1 MNETTINSS
10 QQPSQHAPS
19 WTSSHGEQA
28 PAANQ
33 GFNTA
38 ELAKLLR
45 DEPEV
50 SRGIPARLA
59 PDRLIKGVWIR
70 RNVVAWTFLAFTL
83 ASLAAALT
91 LVTPKWE
98 AVTTLIMR
106 QDVEELSVGGGR
118 PYQPPEYNLATML
131 DTLKLP
137 SSLQQTIEQ
146 SRLDTKLTSL
156 AMAIDVSIAK
166 NSNVLNLKVTWDD
179 PRVAAT
185 VANNLAQVFIEK
197 TRMIRSEQAREDFNR
212 YSSQL
217 IDARDKVRD
226 ADTRVLNFQQEFQ
239 ISNIEEEIKAR
250 LIDLS
255 RLQAEHATQMS
266 EIDALKVVRQELL
279 LAIEQEP
286 DTLVY
291 SQLFRNPLGR
301 KLEQYR
307 LDLEQA
313 RSRYTASNPKVMKLQ
328 REVDALEKV
337 IKEHGIDS
345 APEDTVNANQL
356 RLDMRL
362 MLHELNDRLGL
373 AEGTGAGLA
382 RSIAEMGEKLSYL
395 NAREKEFMVLT
406 AERDAARQLENSL
419 AAKAQEARVAA
430 TTSEPPFGIVESAL
444 PPDRPSSSGRRL
456 LVMAGIVLGLGF
468 GVFLALVFEV
478 ADPKIRDRRELAELA
493 EADISLELPVTG
505 HPLIDVEHPS
515 SQMARGYRRFVNNL
529 LNQQDFSSIAIISPG
544 SNQGRS
550 VVVYN
555 LGATLAI
562 KSQPCLIVDGDVG
575 RQKNHTAAPGL
586 VDVVYQR
593 AELAQCVRP
602 TKVEKLSMLSKGLL
616 TNTRR
621 DILCLGSQGM
631 HKLHEKLSMSPG
643 KTIYELPPVSED
655 ETALEFAAV
664 VGKVVIVARSGKTS
678 RKQTEETIA
687 LLRSR
692 NVEILGAVIV
702 DVPEERREDGNPI
715 AAAFKDLGIRK
726 KVKSTQQENDR
737 A

>member
-1 MNETTINSS
+1 MSEKPLNSPEH
-10 QQPSQHAPS
+10 PSQNAPA
-19 WTSSHGEQA
+19 WTPAHGETA
-28 PAANQ
+28 PTANE
-33 GFNTA
+33 GFNSA

-45 DEPEV
+45 DEPEA
-50 SRGIPARLA
+50 SRGIPAKLS
-59 PDRLIKGVWIR
+59 PNRLIKGVWIR
-70 RNVVAWTFLAFTL
+70 RKVVALTFLGFLFT
-83 ASLAAALT
+83 SLAVALT
-91 LVTPKWE
+91 LVTPKWD
-98 AVTTLIMR
+98 AITTLIMR

-137 SSLQQTIEQ
+137 SSLQQTLDM
-146 SRLDTKLTSL
+146 SGVDTKLTTL
-156 AMAIDVSIAK
+156 AVAIDVSIAK

-185 VANNLAQVFIEK
+185 IVNNLAQVFIQK
-197 TRMIRSEQAREDFNR
+197 TRQIRSEQAQEDFDR

-217 IDARDKVRD
+217 ADARERVKE
-226 ADTRVLNFQQEFQ
+226 ADTRVLAFQQEFH

-255 RLQAEHATQMS
+255 RLQAEHATQLS
-266 EIDALKVVRQELL
+266 EIDALKIVKKELL
-279 LAIEQEP
+279 VAIEQEP
-286 DTLVY
+286 DTLVF

-301 KLEQYR
+301 KLEEYR
-307 LDLEQA
+307 LELEQA
-313 RSRYTASNPKVMKLQ
+313 RSRYTESNPKVMKLQ

-345 APEDTVNANQL
+345 APEDTVSANQL

-362 MLHELNDRLGL
+362 MLHDLNDRLGL

-382 RSIAEMGEKLSYL
+382 RSIAEMDEKLSYL

-430 TTSEPPFGIVESAL
+430 TTSEPPFGVVETAR

-456 LVMAGIVLGLGF
+456 LVMVGIILGIGS
-468 GVFLALVFEV
+468 GIFLALVLEV
-478 ADPKIRDRRELAELA
+478 ADPKIRERRELAELA
-493 EADISLELPVTG
+493 EVEISLELPITG
-505 HPLIDVEHPS
+505 HPLIDENQPS
-515 SQMARGYRRFVNNL
+515 SNMARAYRRFVNNL
-529 LNQQDFSSIAIISPG
+529 LNHEDFSSIVIISPR

-550 VVVYN
+550 VVAYN

-575 RQKNHTAAPGL
+575 REKDHTAAPGL

-593 AELAQCVRP
+593 SKLADCVQD
-602 TKVEKLSMLSKGLL
+602 TKVHELRMLSKGLL
-616 TNTRR
+616 TNSRR

-631 HKLHEKLSMSPG
+631 RSLHEQLVLAPE
-643 KTIYELPPVSED
+643 KTIYELPPVDED
-655 ETALEFAAV
+655 ETALEFAAI
-664 VGKVVIVARSGKTS
+664 VGKAVIVARSGETR
-678 RKQTEETIA
+678 RKETEDMLA
-687 LLRSR
+687 LLKSR
-692 NVEILGAVIV
+692 NVKILGAVIV
-702 DVPEERREDGNPI
+702 DVPEERLEDGPPL
-715 AAAFKDLGIRK
+715 AAALKGLRSRKSVDTSQQDNDL
-726 KVKSTQQENDR
+726 